1 MTADNDRLVTAL
13 RSSLKETE
21 RLREENRRLSEVS
34 AEPIAIVGIGCRYPG
49 GVASPDDLW
58 TLLTAETDA
67 IGEFPTDRGWD
78 LDTLFDPDPEHAHTT
93 YTR

>member
-1 MTADNDRLVTAL
+1 MNEDKL
-13 RSSLKETE
+13 RDYLKRATTDLRQTRA
-21 RLREENRRLSEVS
+21 RLREVEEAA